1 MTIRLVNESALGI
14 YVFAWQ
20 TGGKRCELTWYEG
33 LDLPAFSFYV
43 TDAGRMSPGV
53 PVRNPER
60 FAPWPLPA
68 GSARKTMASFKVLA
82 TAFAE
87 ATERIAAEMETA
99 GRP

>member
-1 MTIRLVNESALGI
+1 MTIKLVNESALGI
-14 YVFAWQ
+14 YTLTWQ
-20 TGGKRCELTWYEG
+20 SDGKRCELSWYEG

-43 TDAGRMSPGV
+43 SARGQMSPPV

-68 GSARKTMASFKVLA
+68 GNAKKAMAGFKAFA

-87 ATERIAAEMETA
+87 AAEQE
-99 GRP
+99 G